1 MLNANK
7 SYLVY
12 KHTTTSN
19 KVYIGITCE
28 TLAQRCKRG
37 KGYKNNQ
44 AFYNA
49 IEKYG
54 WDNIRHEILF
64 TGLTKSQAEQK
75 EIELIALYKSDKKTH
90 GYNITSGGGVNCGFH
105 LSKTAKDKI
114 SKANSGR
121 NNGMYGKRFTH
132 SKESRDKIMSY
143 VKMRD
148 YSNGNNPKARKVC
161 QYTINGELVKVWDCV
176 KSASAFLGI
185 SYSYLIRVMQSRKP
199 YKGFMWNY
207 HKEEVR

>member
-12 KHTTTSN
+12 KHTTPTN

-28 TLAQRCKRG
+28 TIAQRCKRG
-37 KGYKNNQ
+37 KGYRNNQ

-54 WDNIRHEILF
+54 WDNISHEILF
-64 TGLTKSQAEQK
+64 TGLTKAQAEQK
-75 EIELIALYKSDKKTH
+75 EIELIALYKSDKKSY

-105 LSKTAKDKI
+105 LSETAKDKI

-121 NNGMYGKRFTH
+121 NNGMYGKRFTQSQQAH
-132 SKESRDKIMSY
+132 DNFMAY
-143 VKMRD
+143 VKTRD
-148 YSNGNNPKARKVC
+148 YTSGNNPKARKVC
-161 QYTINGELVKVWDCV
+161 QYTINGELVNVWDCI
-176 KSASAFLGI
+176 KNASAFLGI
-185 SYSYLIRVMQSRKP
+185 SYSYLIKIMKTQKA
-199 YKGFMWNY
+199 YKGFLWAY
-207 HKEEVR
+207 EGVR